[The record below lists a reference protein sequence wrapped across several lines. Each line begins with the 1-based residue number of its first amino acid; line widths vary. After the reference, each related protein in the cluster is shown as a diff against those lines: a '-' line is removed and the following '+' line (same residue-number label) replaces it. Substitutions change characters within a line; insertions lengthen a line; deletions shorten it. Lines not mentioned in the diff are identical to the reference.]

1 MKATKFFKLKAR
13 LQQGLKETSE
23 ILVEASTEISNI
35 VEQTV
40 EKIEEEV
47 KEVIEEVKPVSTLK
61 KKKNETTTE

>member
-13 LQQGLKETSE
+13 LQ
-23 ILVEASTEISNI
+23 EASVKITEI